1 MPWQNEMCLPCK
13 SKVFP
18 FELPEGYELVAG
30 RGVVLRDGPDAV
42 IFGYGPIMLSEAWR
56 AADLLAQRHGIG
68 LRVVN
73 LPWLN
78 RVDDDWLRETVRG
91 YDRIF
96 TLDNHYVDG
105 GQGEM
110 LAARLAEAGL
120 AAGIELRRLGLTGIP
135 VSAQNDEALRVHGLD
150 AEGIAKVVAAGAA
163 VRTGEGR

>member
-1 MPWQNEMCLPCK
+1 MHRLAP
-13 SKVFP
+13 
-18 FELPEGYELVAG
+18 G
-30 RGVVLRDGPDAV
+30 RGVVLRDGSDAV

-78 RVDDDWLRETVRG
+78 RVDDDWLRDTVRG
-91 YDRIF
+91 YDRVF

-110 LAARLAEAGL
+110 LAARLAEVGL
-120 AAGIELRRLGLTGIP
+120 APGVELRRLGLTDIP
-135 VSAQNDEALRVHGLD
+135 VSGQNDEALRAHGLD
-150 AEGIAKVVAAGAA
+150 ADGISRAVVAGAA
-163 VRTGEGR
+163 VRAGEAG